1 MDKKPFEMKEWLK
14 NNIVSTLTFATILGG
29 VFYSAELKQLLF
41 SSPQIKYKTEEHIA
55 NIDDLKLYRDRQRD
69 SIEEARRRAFQ
80 DSIDR
85 ARDTL
90 TKRNAVTTYQNKQ
103 RLDSVASMIQELS
116 KKIDHTLEHIDQ

>member
-1 MDKKPFEMKEWLK
+1 MKDWLK
-14 NNIVSTLTFATILGG
+14 NNIMSTLTLGAI
-29 VFYSAELKQLLF
+29 VCASFYAGELRDLMF
-41 SSPQIKYKTEEHIA
+41 STPEKKFRTESHVDNTDE
-55 NIDDLKLYRDRQRD
+55 LTVYRNRQKD
-69 SIEEARRRAFQ
+69 SIEEARHRAFQ

-85 ARDTL
+85 VRDTL

>member
-1 MDKKPFEMKEWLK
+1 MKEWLK

-55 NIDDLKLYRDRQRD
+55 NTDELQLYRASQKD
-69 SIEEARRRAFQ
+69 SIEEARHRAFQ

-85 ARDTL
+85 VRDTL

-103 RLDSVASMIQELS
+103 RLDSVALMIKELS
-116 KKIDHTLEHIDQ
+116 KSVEHALQHVDQ